1 MDIAACADFFVV
13 SQILEFVPVSDLFN
27 TSEVCRL
34 WQAVSLGLLRRKLR
48 YLCYCHIKPEEKCP
62 PTASGLPKFLEDFC
76 RDLRRFIRIA
86 RQAGCSPTFG
96 FLSYSSN
103 PKDEKAV
110 VQQVQSQLSP
120 NCVVVYH
127 RSKTITM
134 RRRDDPTKACSVH
147 RGITGAFLF
156 GPSPLTPCPRR
167 RRPSNSRHLRRSS
180 SNSNSSPAAA
190 GEAGNSSSCPA
201 TVARDALAPQYRR
214 QCNFKRSRLEKL
226 SKLLRRAVLRR
237 PVRDP
242 CLRNV
247 APGVMLFHSF
257 RIPTEDGRSL
267 TTHWKEEHTGR
278 VVAVSL
284 MRLFQQRDAMH
295 VRSLLS
301 SFRREFSPCRSS
313 NHPRSSRC
321 AHISCSTRPTRVGSS
336 TSNCSRDSSSSNIIS
351 SNCNSPRD
359 TFVIV
364 LQNCMEDTQELQE
377 LVELFPQVPVMS
389 ISGEF
394 LRDEELLRM
403 GEPLARRKVIVMVLQ
418 LLPPGAEAYVI
429 LDDEIEK

>member
-1 MDIAACADFFVV
+1 MDSVACADYLVV
-13 SQILEFVPVSDLFN
+13 SQILDYVAVSDLFN

-34 WQAVSLGLLRRKLR
+34 WQVISLGLLRRKLR
-48 YLCYCHIKPEEKCP
+48 YLCYCHVKSEEKCQT
-62 PTASGLPKFLEDFC
+62 TASGLPKFLEDFC
-76 RDLRRFIRIA
+76 RDLRRFIQIA
-86 RQAGCSPTFG
+86 QQAGCSPTFG

-110 VQQVQSQLSP
+110 VQQVQSNLSP
-120 NCVVVYH
+120 RCVVVYH

-134 RRRDDPTKACSVH
+134 RPRDDPTKACSVH

-156 GPSPLTPCPRR
+156 GPSPPTPCH
-167 RRPSNSRHLRRSS
+167 RRPSSNS
-180 SNSNSSPAAA
+180 SNSSSSRRAAAA
-190 GEAGNSSSCPA
+190 GEAGSSKSCPA
-201 TVARDALAPQYRR
+201 TEAPDVPAPPYRR
-214 QCNFKRSRLEKL
+214 QCSFKRSRLEKL

-237 PVRDP
+237 PVEDP

-257 RIPTEDGRSL
+257 RIPMEDGRCL

-278 VVAVSL
+278 VVAVSF
-284 MRLFQQRDAMH
+284 MRLFQQRDAMR

-301 SFRREFSPCRSS
+301 NFRREFSPCRS
-313 NHPRSSRC
+313 NTPRSSRR
-321 AHISCSTRPTRVGSS
+321 ASTPSSIRRNPVGSS
-336 TSNCSRDSSSSNIIS
+336 TSSCSRDSNSSSS
-351 SNCNSPRD
+351 SRRNSPCPRD

-364 LQNCMEDTQELQE
+364 LQNSMEDTQELQA

-394 LRDEELLRM
+394 LRDEELLLM
-403 GEPLARRKVIVMVLQ
+403 GEPLAKRKVIVMVLQ
-418 LLPPGAEAYVI
+418 LLPPGAEAHVI
-429 LDDEIEK
+429 LDDKID

>member
-1 MDIAACADFFVV
+1 MDSVACADYLVV
-13 SQILEFVPVSDLFN
+13 SQILEYVPVSDLFN

-34 WQAVSLGLLRRKLR
+34 WQAISLGLLRRKLR
-48 YLCYCHIKPEEKCP
+48 YLCYCHIKSEEKCQT
-62 PTASGLPKFLEDFC
+62 TASGLPKFLEDFC
-76 RDLRRFIRIA
+76 RDLRRFIQIA
-86 RQAGCSPTFG
+86 QQAGCSPTFG

-120 NCVVVYH
+120 RCVVVYH

-134 RRRDDPTKACSVH
+134 RPRDDPTKACSVH

-156 GPSPLTPCPRR
+156 GPSPPTPCH
-167 RRPSNSRHLRRSS
+167 RRPSSSS
-180 SNSNSSPAAA
+180 SNSSTSSRAAP
-190 GEAGNSSSCPA
+190 GEAVAGSSKSCPA
-201 TVARDALAPQYRR
+201 TEAPGVPAPPYRR
-214 QCNFKRSRLEKL
+214 QCSFKRSRLEKL

-237 PVRDP
+237 PVEDP

-257 RIPTEDGRSL
+257 RIPMEDGRCL

-278 VVAVSL
+278 VVAVSF
-284 MRLFQQRDAMH
+284 MRLFQQRNAMR

-301 SFRREFSPCRSS
+301 SFRREFSPCRS
-313 NHPRSSRC
+313 NTRSSRR
-321 AHISCSTRPTRVGSS
+321 ASTPSSIRRNPVGSS
-336 TSNCSRDSSSSNIIS
+336 TSSCSRDSNSSNS
-351 SNCNSPRD
+351 TPSPSPRD

-364 LQNCMEDTQELQE
+364 LQNSMEDTQELQA

-394 LRDEELLRM
+394 LRDEELLLM
-403 GEPLARRKVIVMVLQ
+403 GEPLAKRKVIVMVLQ
-418 LLPPGAEAYVI
+418 LLPPGAEAHVI
-429 LDDEIEK
+429 LDDKN